1 MAFYQKYRAKNF
13 SEMIGQEHVIGT
25 ILQSIKADKL
35 VHAYLLTGPR
45 GIGKTSTAR
54 LLAKAVNCEKI
65 AADKKSGAESSGE
78 PCNTCGSCIEIAEG
92 KSIDVLEIDAASHNG
107 VEDIRDLIEKARMFP
122 TRSAKKVYIIDE
134 VHMLSKSAFNALL
147 KTLEEPPA
155 HVVFIMATTEVHKI
169 PATILSR
176 AQRFDFKRAQ
186 KKDVITN
193 LENIAKSEKIDI
205 DPESLELI
213 AVAANGGH
221 RDAVGLLE
229 QLSSIETKITI
240 DITKKIL
247 GIAESVEVYK
257 FVGAIF
263 NNFPE
268 EGLKIAHEL
277 FDKGYDLGEFLKSV
291 IEKTR
296 QVLLT
301 QVSGDS
307 FVEDTTENTNMI
319 KELAKTATQA
329 QVLEIL
335 LILISSVSLAKETN
349 NPLLPIEIA
358 VVKACGALGGTIQK
372 EVHNVPG
379 VKIAPVQKPA
389 SVIEEKIEITPEPV
403 AAPKVVAEIK
413 SEEISIDDIV
423 LEEEIEI
430 APAVVAEVK
439 PSVKMVEETG
449 DAAVPVLEMTKDIW
463 QQIIDSTKRENST
476 LAALLRDARPAQ
488 VTKNRLTLGVKFKF
502 HKDKI
507 SEPQNTS
514 ILEKIVCD
522 VTGCTYTIACEIDSE
537 KKPVPPAAPA
547 GDLEKAVTEVF
558 EV

>member
-65 AADKKSGAESSGE
+65 AADKKAGTESSGE
-78 PCNTCGSCIEIAEG
+78 PCNTCGSCTEIAEG

-147 KTLEEPPA
+147 KTLEEPPS

-205 DPESLELI
+205 DAESLELI

-229 QLSSIETKITI
+229 QVSSIENKITI

-268 EGLKIAHEL
+268 EGLKIAHDL

-301 QVSGDS
+301 QVSGEM
-307 FVEDTTENTNMI
+307 FVEDTTENINKI
-319 KELAKTATQA
+319 KELGKSATQA

-335 LILISSVSLAKETN
+335 MIFIGSLSLTKETR

-358 VVKACGALGGTIQK
+358 VVKACNAAGGTIAK
-372 EVHNVPG
+372 ETNNVPEA
-379 VKIAPVQKPA
+379 KIAPVLKPA
-389 SVIEEKIEITPEPV
+389 SVPEKIIEAKPEPV
-403 AAPKVVAEIK
+403 IVQEPAVEIK

-423 LEEEIEI
+423 LEEV
-430 APAVVAEVK
+430 AVVPPVVIVEK
-439 PSVKMVEETG
+439 PKSEPVEMT
-449 DAAVPVLEMTKDIW
+449 DDVPVPVLEMTKDIW
-463 QQIIDSTKRENST
+463 QQIIDTTKRENST

-507 SEPQNTS
+507 SEPQNTA

-537 KKPVPPAAPA
+537 KKPAAPAAPV

>member
-65 AADKKSGAESSGE
+65 AADKKAGTESSGE
-78 PCNTCGSCIEIAEG
+78 PCNVCSSCTEIAED

-205 DPESLELI
+205 DAESLELI

-229 QLSSIETKITI
+229 QVSSIENKITI

-301 QVSGDS
+301 QVSGEM
-307 FVEDTTENTNMI
+307 FVEDTTENINKI
-319 KELAKTATQA
+319 KELAKTVTQA

-335 LILISSVSLAKETN
+335 MILIGSLSLTKETR

-358 VVKACGALGGTIQK
+358 VVKACNAAGGTIIK
-372 EVHNVPG
+372 EANNVPEA
-379 VKIAPVQKPA
+379 KIAPVLKPA
-389 SVIEEKIEITPEPV
+389 SASEKIAEAKPEPV
-403 AAPKVVAEIK
+403 IVQQPPVEIK
-413 SEEISIDDIV
+413 SEEISIEDIV
-423 LEEEIEI
+423 LEEE
-430 APAVVAEVK
+430 AVVPPVVIVEKPKSELAEMTDDVL
-439 PSVKMVEETG
+439 
-449 DAAVPVLEMTKDIW
+449 VPVLEMTKDIW
-463 QQIIDSTKRENST
+463 QQIIDTTKRENST

-507 SEPQNTS
+507 SEPQNTA

-537 KKPVPPAAPA
+537 KKPAAPAAPV

>member
-65 AADKKSGAESSGE
+65 AADKKAGTESSGE
-78 PCNTCGSCIEIAEG
+78 PCNVCSSCTEIAED

-205 DPESLELI
+205 DAESLELI

-229 QLSSIETKITI
+229 QVSSIENKITI

-301 QVSGDS
+301 QVSGEM
-307 FVEDTTENTNMI
+307 FVEDTTENINKI
-319 KELAKTATQA
+319 KELAKTVTQA

-335 LILISSVSLAKETN
+335 MILIGSLSLTKETR

-358 VVKACGALGGTIQK
+358 VVKACNAAGGTIIK
-372 EVHNVPG
+372 EANNVPEA
-379 VKIAPVQKPA
+379 KIAPVLKPA
-389 SVIEEKIEITPEPV
+389 SASEKIAEAKPEPV
-403 AAPKVVAEIK
+403 IVQQPPVEIK
-413 SEEISIDDIV
+413 SEEISIEDIV
-423 LEEEIEI
+423 LEEE
-430 APAVVAEVK
+430 AVVPPVVIVEKPKSELAEMTDDV
-439 PSVKMVEETG
+439 P
-449 DAAVPVLEMTKDIW
+449 VPVLEMTKDIW
-463 QQIIDSTKRENST
+463 QQIIDTTKRENST

-507 SEPQNTS
+507 SEPQNTA

-537 KKPVPPAAPA
+537 KKPAAPAAPV

>member
-54 LLAKAVNCEKI
+54 LLAKAINCETI
-65 AADKKSGAESSGE
+65 AADMKAGKDTTGE
-78 PCNTCGSCIEIAEG
+78 PCNTCDSCLEIASG
-92 KSIDVLEIDAASHNG
+92 RSIDVLEIDAASHTG
-107 VEDIRDLIEKARMFP
+107 VEDIRDLIEKARMAP
-122 TRSAKKVYIIDE
+122 TKSAKKVYIIDE

-176 AQRFDFKRAQ
+176 AQRFDFKRAE
-186 KKDVITN
+186 KKDVIAN
-193 LENIAKSEKIDI
+193 LANIVKSEKIDI
-205 DPESLELI
+205 DAESLELI

-229 QLSSIETKITI
+229 QVSSVENKITI

-277 FDKGYDLGEFLKSV
+277 FDKGYDLGEFLKSI

-296 QVLLT
+296 QVILM
-301 QVSGDS
+301 QVSGEM
-307 FVEDTTENTNMI
+307 FIEDTAENINKI
-319 KELAKTATQA
+319 KELSK
-329 QVLEIL
+329 
-335 LILISSVSLAKETN
+335 SVSQTEALEVLMIFIGSLSLMKETN

-358 VVKACGALGGTIQK
+358 VVKACKALGGTISPETNK
-372 EVHNVPG
+372 VPEVKV
-379 VKIAPVQKPA
+379 APVEKPA
-389 SVIEEKIEITPEPV
+389 SAPEKIVEVKTEPMIAQKPV
-403 AAPKVVAEIK
+403 PEIK
-413 SEEISIDDIV
+413 NEEISIDDIV
-423 LEEEIEI
+423 LDEEVEI
-430 APAVVAEVK
+430 APAKVTEKAAVK
-439 PSVKMVEETG
+439 AAEET
-449 DAAVPVLEMTKDIW
+449 DDVPVPVLEMTKDIW
-463 QQIIDSTKRENST
+463 QQIVDTTKRENST

-507 SEPQNTS
+507 SEAQNTA

-522 VTGCTYTIACEIDSE
+522 VTGCTYTIGCEIDSE
-537 KKPVPPAAPA
+537 KKPALSTAPA

>member
-25 ILQSIKADKL
+25 ILQSIKAGKL

-54 LLAKAVNCEKI
+54 LLAKAINCETL
-65 AADKKSGAESSGE
+65 AADKKASKETSGE
-78 PCNTCGSCIEIAEG
+78 PCNKCDSCLEITSG
-92 KSIDVLEIDAASHNG
+92 RSIDVLEIDAASHTG
-107 VEDIRDLIEKARMFP
+107 VEDIRDLIEKARLAP
-122 TRSAKKVYIIDE
+122 AKSSKKVYIIDE
-134 VHMLSKSAFNALL
+134 VHMLSKPAFNALL

-176 AQRFDFKRAQ
+176 AQRFDFKRAE
-186 KKDVITN
+186 KKDIIAN
-193 LENIAKSEKIDI
+193 LENIVKSEKIDI
-205 DPESLELI
+205 DEESLELI

-229 QLSSIETKITI
+229 QVSSIENKITI

-277 FDKGYDLGEFLKSV
+277 FDKGYDLGEFLKSI

-296 QVLLT
+296 QVILA
-301 QVSGDS
+301 QISGEM
-307 FVEDTTENTNMI
+307 FIEDTTENINKL
-319 KELAKTATQA
+319 KELGKSVSQA
-329 QVLEIL
+329 QALEVL
-335 LILISSVSLAKETN
+335 LIFIGSISLMKDTN

-358 VVKACGALGGTIQK
+358 IVKACNALGGTIQQETNK
-372 EVHNVPG
+372 VPE
-379 VKIAPVQKPA
+379 VKIALIQKPA
-389 SVIEEKIEITPEPV
+389 SEPEKIAEIKPEPV
-403 AAPKVVAEIK
+403 SAPKAVEEIK
-413 SEEISIDDIV
+413 SEEISIDEIV
-423 LEEEIEI
+423 LEEEITI
-430 APAVVAEVK
+430 APAAMAEK
-439 PSVKMVEETG
+439 PKVETAKQTDG
-449 DAAVPVLEMTKDIW
+449 VPVPVLEMTKDIW
-463 QQIIDSTKRENST
+463 QQIVNTTKRENST

-507 SEPQNTS
+507 SEPQNTKV
-514 ILEKIVCD
+514 LEKIVCD

-537 KKPVPPAAPA
+537 KKKPLASASA
-547 GDLEKAVTEVF
+547 EELEKAVTEVF

>member
-54 LLAKAVNCEKI
+54 LLAKAINCETI
-65 AADKKSGAESSGE
+65 VADKKAGKESSGE
-78 PCNTCGSCIEIAEG
+78 PCNTCDSCTEIAG
-92 KSIDVLEIDAASHNG
+92 GRSIDVLEIDAASHTG
-107 VEDIRDLIEKARMFP
+107 VEDIRDLIEKARLAP
-122 TRSAKKVYIIDE
+122 TKSAKKVYIIDE

-176 AQRFDFKRAQ
+176 AQRFDFKRAE
-186 KKDVITN
+186 KKDVIAN
-193 LENIAKSEKIDI
+193 LANIVKSEKIDI
-205 DPESLELI
+205 DAESLELI

-229 QLSSIETKITI
+229 QVSSIENKITI

-277 FDKGYDLGEFLKSV
+277 FDKGYDLGEFLKSI

-296 QVLLT
+296 QVILM
-301 QVSGDS
+301 QISGEL
-307 FVEDTTENTNMI
+307 FIEDTTENVNKI
-319 KELAKTATQA
+319 KELAKSASQA
-329 QVLEIL
+329 QALEIL
-335 LILISSVSLAKETN
+335 LIFVSSISLMKETN

-358 VVKACGALGGTIQK
+358 VVKACNALGGTIAPETNK
-372 EVHNVPG
+372 VPQA
-379 VKIAPVQKPA
+379 KISPVQKPA
-389 SVIEEKIEITPEPV
+389 SAPEKIAEVKPEPV
-403 AAPKVVAEIK
+403 AAQKPSPEVKP
-413 SEEISIDDIV
+413 EEISIDEIV
-423 LEEEIEI
+423 LEEVEI
-430 APAVVAEVK
+430 APVAVEK
-439 PSVKMVEETG
+439 PEIKESEEA
-449 DAAVPVLEMTKDIW
+449 DDVPVPVLEMTKDIW
-463 QQIIDSTKRENST
+463 QQIVDTTKRENST

-507 SEPQNTS
+507 SEPQNCK

-522 VTGCTYTIACEIDSE
+522 VTGCTYTIGCEIDSE
-537 KKPVPPAAPA
+537 KKPVLSAAPA